1 MLPYQTF
8 ASRKARKT
16 RRYEWGDMAPA
27 IRQTIGRLVD
37 SQPGKGGNPL
47 ENLLHRV
54 DVPIAGARLELRQ
67 PFMGTVYTTISD
79 ANGYFAFDQVP
90 EGTYALHIEAG
101 TASGDRTVDS
111 TDLLIQLSITA
122 KQGTLLLARRE
133 AGAGSCGGTSIEI
146 KHSPNSWQFLWNSK
160 CASGQERADW
170 KLTRGSTKR
179 SLAN

>member
-37 SQPGKGGNPL
+37 SQTRKGGKPL
-47 ENLLHRV
+47 EDLFHRL
-54 DVPIAGARLELRQ
+54 DLPIAGARLELRQ
-67 PFMGTVYTTISD
+67 PFMGTLYTTISD

-122 KQGTLLLARRE
+122 RQGTLLLARRE
-133 AGAGSCGGTSIEI
+133 AGAGSCGGSTIEI
-146 KHSPNSWQFLWNSK
+146 KLRSKSSPILWNFKSTSSPDP
-160 CASGQERADW
+160 AHWR
-170 KLTRGSTKR
+170 LTPC
-179 SLAN
+179 